1 MENVSTLTKN
11 CTKKI
16 WFLLL
21 VASLLLTNISALAYS
36 DATNQLITSAEQKMK
51 TMTAQEQSTY
61 LQTLKNTL
69 TLPALQSNAPAEVQQ
84 IAQEL
89 DQRIKER
96 VVEATAWLPPTQT
109 PTSQQSYQTLPN
121 VDFEKVRT
129 ARLGR
134 HNDLR
139 AKKNLKPYRYHS
151 ELERTAK
158 KRADYLVSLGRR
170 THQRSAKDGYYSYPA
185 IKVRFSDQGVKFT
198 RETAGKSAFSES
210 IGYRTYRCSSQDCT
224 QELIDATK
232 KIFDGFAAEWEGGPH
247 YRALMMPHFTQMG
260 LGFEFDPVKKYV
272 YTVIHYGTEIE
283 GT

>member
-36 DATNQLITSAEQKMK
+36 DATNQLIASAEQKMK

-89 DQRIKER
+89 DQWIKER
-96 VVEATAWLPPTQT
+96 VVEATSWFPPTQT

-121 VDFEKVRT
+121 VDFERVRT

-139 AKKNLKPYRYHS
+139 AYRYHS

-198 RETAGKSAFSES
+198 WETAGKSAFSES

-232 KIFDGFAAEWEGGPH
+232 KIFDAFAAEWEGGPH
-247 YRALMMPHFTQMG
+247 YRALMMPNFTQMG

-283 GT
+283 GA

>member
-36 DATNQLITSAEQKMK
+36 DATNQLIASAEQKMK

-96 VVEATAWLPPTQT
+96 VVEATSWLPPTQT

-121 VDFEKVRT
+121 VDF
-129 ARLGR
+129 
-134 HNDLR
+134 
-139 AKKNLKPYRYHS
+139 
-151 ELERTAK
+151 
-158 KRADYLVSLGRR
+158 
-170 THQRSAKDGYYSYPA
+170 
-185 IKVRFSDQGVKFT
+185 
-198 RETAGKSAFSES
+198 
-210 IGYRTYRCSSQDCT
+210 
-224 QELIDATK
+224 
-232 KIFDGFAAEWEGGPH
+232 
-247 YRALMMPHFTQMG
+247 
-260 LGFEFDPVKKYV
+260 
-272 YTVIHYGTEIE
+272 
-283 GT
+283 